1 MTRFFYWKKKYL
13 YAWKYSLVWKSVSLM
28 LFALLVLSCRTT
40 KVNTSA
46 RLTDSLSWNRKV
58 SVTPVTIPSSL
69 VELAIPMDSLR
80 KLPEG
85 AAYTKRSGQAT
96 LTLRLRGDSVHG
108 VATCDSLQR
117 LVYELEE
124 RLRQAQDRTERAE
137 TIKEPVTIPF
147 RTRLKWYLSGVLTGI
162 ILVIIIRTTRKW
174 TRQDR

>member
-1 MTRFFYWKKKYL
+1 
-13 YAWKYSLVWKSVSLM
+13 
-28 LFALLVLSCRTT
+28 
-40 KVNTSA
+40 
-46 RLTDSLSWNRKV
+46 
-58 SVTPVTIPSSL
+58 
-69 VELAIPMDSLR
+69 MDSLR

-124 RLRQAQDRTERAE
+124 RLRHTHDRTERAE

-147 RTRLKWYLSGVLTGI
+147 RTRLKWYLSGVLTGFILTTI
-162 ILVIIIRTTRKW
+162 IQIIYKTWQR
-174 TRQDR
+174 RQQG